1 MDASFS
7 QRNPKILKERWR
19 FVRNVMTNMEQH
31 KVNTQRPK
39 PLNDRTNHLSFSR
52 QNNDADKA

>member
-19 FVRNVMTNMEQH
+19 FVRNVMSNMEQH
-31 KVNTQRPK
+31 KT
-39 PLNDRTNHLSFSR
+39 TS
-52 QNNDADKA
+52 